1 MEKNGAI
8 LKRQEHK
15 IKFNNQDMDFCFN
28 WMLGI
33 GQIVGMS
40 AGELFYIANGIRD
53 NNPADWRKRFSEHA
67 DYLEHEAELVI
78 NASCPDLLS
87 HLYFSASYSL
97 RAALQFTDPG
107 EPEFMEKFQ
116 RMEEFFA
123 LAIENRPIPLER
135 IEVPFEGKAMPG
147 YAILDHDVPKDT
159 LIVVGGGDTSR
170 EDLFYMLGYPARQN
184 GFNVLMVDLP
194 GQGKNPE
201 QGLCFSADA
210 GKSISAI
217 LDWYQAPTENI
228 AIAGFS
234 GGGYFTAQ
242 AVEKDK
248 RIKAWIA
255 STPIFDVSEVFRV
268 SFAAALKTPKAIL
281 KLGSKLLAGVN
292 KIADVNLKKYAWQL
306 GQADFITA
314 VNQVFE
320 QAQPVD
326 YQKIEVPSLFLIG
339 CGESPELIRQSE
351 ILLEDFKKRGLD
363 VTLKRFPSE
372 SGADAHC
379 QVNNF
384 RLMHQVVFA
393 WLKRVFNQ

>member
-1 MEKNGAI
+1 MKKDEAI

-15 IKFNNQDMDFCFN
+15 IKFNNKDMDFCFN

-53 NNPADWRKRFSEHA
+53 DNPGDWRNRFSEHA
-67 DYLEHEAELVI
+67 DYLENEAEL
-78 NASCPDLLS
+78 AKRGSCPDLLS

-116 RMEEFFA
+116 RMERFFA
-123 LAIENRPIPLER
+123 LAIENSAIPLES
-135 IEVPFEGKAMPG
+135 IEVPFEGKKMPG
-147 YAILDHDVPKDT
+147 YAILSNDMPKDT

-170 EDLFYMLGYPARQN
+170 EDLFYMLGYPAWQS

-210 GKSISAI
+210 GESISAI
-217 LDWYQAPTENI
+217 LDWYKAPTDNI

-242 AVEKDK
+242 AVEKTS
-248 RIKAWIA
+248 A
-255 STPIFDVSEVFRV
+255 SRPGSPLLRFSM
-268 SFAAALKTPKAIL
+268 LPKSS
-281 KLGSKLLAGVN
+281 GFPLL
-292 KIADVNLKKYAWQL
+292 L
-306 GQADFITA
+306 
-314 VNQVFE
+314 
-320 QAQPVD
+320 P
-326 YQKIEVPSLFLIG
+326 
-339 CGESPELIRQSE
+339 
-351 ILLEDFKKRGLD
+351 
-363 VTLKRFPSE
+363 
-372 SGADAHC
+372 
-379 QVNNF
+379 
-384 RLMHQVVFA
+384 
-393 WLKRVFNQ
+393 